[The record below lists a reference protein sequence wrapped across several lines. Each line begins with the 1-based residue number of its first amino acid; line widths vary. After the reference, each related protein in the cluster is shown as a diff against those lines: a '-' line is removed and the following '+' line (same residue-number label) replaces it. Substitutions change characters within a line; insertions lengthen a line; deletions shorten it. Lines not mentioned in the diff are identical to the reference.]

1 MRLVSRLSSGPIRVH
16 SWFKSIHCRGTG
28 IAICIHTPTSILAH
42 LMNLLRIAALWIC
55 CCVAAIAEP
64 TPLAKAIAEGKVRA
78 DFSGN
83 GCDSASL
90 KLANTGSESQ
100 TLLLPA
106 GSLLGAETGGRQ
118 VTLRGFEIQIEA
130 GALAEAA
137 LPTAA
142 LATENTKSNRT
153 LTLSAG
159 VEPRLAPLVKL
170 FASQNDLPRATAQL
184 AVFII
189 LEDIQWPVW
198 RTWSA
203 AAAGKP
209 GTDAP
214 TPAEVAQ
221 AVDALGLVRL
231 ALPEKK
237 PALLASEEL
246 KRLALRHP
254 QARGKAGALY
264 GLSVENAVTGEP
276 ALPPDLKQLLHMSAN
291 DNCPICRLRQK
302 AGADIP

>member
-1 MRLVSRLSSGPIRVH
+1 
-16 SWFKSIHCRGTG
+16 
-28 IAICIHTPTSILAH
+28 
-42 LMNLLRIAALWIC
+42 MNLLRIAALWIC
-55 CCVAAIAEP
+55 CCAVALAEP
-64 TPLAKAIAEGKVRA
+64 APMVKALADGKVRA
-78 DFSGN
+78 EFSGN
-83 GCDSASL
+83 GCDSATL
-90 KLANTGSESQ
+90 KLTNTGAESQ

-106 GSLLGAETGGRQ
+106 GSLLDAKSGGRQ
-118 VTLRGFEIQIEA
+118 VTLRAFEMKLDA
-130 GALAEAA
+130 GSAAEAT

-142 LATENTKSNRT
+142 LTTKNTKSDRP
-153 LTLSAG
+153 LTLSAE

-184 AVFII
+184 AVFIV
-189 LEDIQWPVW
+189 LEDIEWLAW
-198 RTWSA
+198 RTWCASIS
-203 AAAGKP
+203 GKP
-209 GTDAP
+209 ATDTP

-221 AVDALGLVRL
+221 AVDALGLVRV
-231 ALPEKK
+231 AMPDKK

-254 QARGKAGALY
+254 QARGKAGTLY

-302 AGADIP
+302 AGAEIP